1 MMGSGGWPGSGPWFG
16 VTSMWL
22 IPFVV
27 LGVIVWLIFRS
38 RDRSV
43 SERFAQ
49 PPPDTA
55 RNILDR
61 RYAAGEISRE
71 DYQRMKQDVE

>member
-1 MMGSGGWPGSGPWFG
+1 MWSGGWWGPGPWFG
-16 VTSMWL
+16 MTSMWL
-22 IPFVV
+22 IPLIV

-38 RDRSV
+38 GDRSFPGRY
-43 SERFAQ
+43 SQ

-61 RYAAGEISRE
+61 RYAAGEITRE